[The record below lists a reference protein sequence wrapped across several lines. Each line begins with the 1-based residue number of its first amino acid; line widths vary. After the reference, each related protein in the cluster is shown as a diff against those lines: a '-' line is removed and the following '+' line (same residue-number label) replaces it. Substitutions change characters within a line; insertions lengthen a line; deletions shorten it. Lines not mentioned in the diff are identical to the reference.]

1 MKLTYPN
8 DQFERLQGV
17 GMTSQR
23 TRDRLI
29 DRLEQTLSLH
39 PSVAYAMR
47 VTPRHLFMDEA
58 MASRAYEDSA
68 LPIGHAQTISQPQV
82 VAIML
87 DFILRERTEPLHGVM
102 EIGTGS
108 GYQAALLGLL
118 AEQVWTLE
126 RIKPLYLR
134 AKQAIA
140 QLDLDNVHV
149 KLADGFEGLPDQA
162 PFDAILS
169 AAAPETLPERLLD
182 QVAING
188 RLVAP
193 VGGETQTLQG
203 WTRTPSGWVET
214 DLGAVRFVPMLTGVD
229 STSHD

>member
-1 MKLTYPN
+1 
-8 DQFERLQGV
+8 
-17 GMTSQR
+17 MTSQR

-29 DRLEQTLSLH
+29 ERLQQTMTLH
-39 PSVAYAMR
+39 PDVVHAMR

-82 VAIML
+82 VAVML
-87 DFILRERTEPLHGVM
+87 DFILRDRTEPLHRVM

-134 AKQAIA
+134 AKKAIA
-140 QLDLDNVHV
+140 QLALDNVHV
-149 KLADGFEGLPDQA
+149 KWADGFEGLPGQA
-162 PFDAILS
+162 PFDAIVS
-169 AAAPETLPERLLD
+169 AAAPEALPDRLLD
-182 QVAING
+182 QVALNG

-193 VGGETQTLQG
+193 VGGETQILRG
-203 WTRTPSGWVET
+203 WIRTAVGWDET
-214 DLGAVRFVPMLTGVD
+214 DLGAVRFVPMLAGVD
-229 STSHD
+229 AISHD

>member
-1 MKLTYPN
+1 
-8 DQFERLQGV
+8 
-17 GMTSQR
+17 MTSQR

-29 DRLEQTLSLH
+29 DRLERGLSLH
-39 PSVAYAMR
+39 PDVVQAMR

-82 VAIML
+82 VALML
-87 DFILRERTEPLHGVM
+87 DFILSDRTKPLNKVL

-118 AEQVWTLE
+118 ANNVWTLE

-134 AKQAIA
+134 AKKAMA
-140 QLDLDNVHV
+140 QLALDNVHV
-149 KLADGFEGLPDQA
+149 KLADGFDGLAEQA
-162 PFDAILS
+162 PFDAIVS
-169 AAAPETLPERLLD
+169 AAAPEALPKRLLD
-182 QVAING
+182 QLGVHG

-193 VGGETQTLQG
+193 VGTETQTLQG
-203 WTRTPSGWVET
+203 WTRTVSGWDET
-214 DLGAVRFVPMLTGVD
+214 DLGAVRFVPMLTGID
-229 STSHD
+229 SISHD

>member
-8 DQFERLQGV
+8 AQFERLQGV

-39 PSVAYAMR
+39 PDVVTAMR

-87 DFILRERTEPLHGVM
+87 DFILRDRTEPLHRVM

-126 RIKPLYLR
+126 RIKPLYVR
-134 AKQAIA
+134 AKKAIA
-140 QLDLDNVHV
+140 QLELDNVHV
-149 KLADGFEGLPDQA
+149 KLADGFEGLPEQA
-162 PFDAILS
+162 PFDAIVS
-169 AAAPETLPERLLD
+169 AAAPEALPDRLLD
-182 QVAING
+182 QVALNG

-193 VGGETQTLQG
+193 VGIETQTLQG
-203 WTRTPSGWVET
+203 WTRTASGWVET
-214 DLGAVRFVPMLTGVD
+214 DLGAVRFVPMLAGVD
-229 STSHD
+229 SISHD